1 LAINNTGK
9 NSNGINSIF
18 TNDTKRKNRSYSRSD
33 FLIISLTI
41 LITLFGFLFRAWRL
55 FREGMPTAYDGWFYL
70 RHMREVFYEGWF
82 NLGDIARDPPGFTF
96 ILIMAEYLLGTNG
109 EPFIWAI
116 FVFPQIICSV
126 QLIIF
131 FVLARRLTGSKTV
144 ALLSM
149 FFMSFFGLIVYRN
162 QNVAPE
168 VAVLG
173 IVPFVV
179 FYLYRYLESKDFRML
194 VLAILMTVVITLV
207 HHLTT
212 VMVLAIWHVVLPYD
226 VLFRRFKT
234 KTANWKN
241 ILINLGILVA
251 IDLFVIL
258 YWLFGLNGFPVSF
271 IQNAFSVLFSGISLS
286 TTLIMIFGVLIL
298 IAVVFSVLFYNFE
311 RKKINIALI
320 VFTIVGSVTIFI
332 VAMFFG
338 AASPDQTIW
347 AGILAGTPILVT
359 PPLAALGFISLPNA
373 NKVRSRVIRGW
384 VLSQLVI
391 ICVTAAIPIMSS
403 ILGRLALYI
412 MGVLV
417 LLSAIA
423 IFNILKK
430 VKLQKWKALTLIA
443 LIGAMALTTTYSYPK
458 PENNWGQQ
466 EVYWQAEFAA
476 VDFIIFVENLSYPSW
491 VEGQSIIVDS
501 DFRLAAIVEGYGNLE
516 ATFDIGNASWL
527 TTILLANETNRTD
540 LVSNTSPWEIYPEI
554 DYIFTSQIMYRDGY
568 IIGWAVYAGENE
580 NFIKKYPDISQLIP
594 LNPYIHRIYDNG
606 FSVLFLPFNSP

>member
-1 LAINNTGK
+1 MALNNAEK

-18 TNDTKRKNRSYSRSD
+18 TDDNKRKNRGYTKGD

-126 QLIIF
+126 QLVIF

-149 FFMSFFGLIVYRN
+149 FFMSFFGFVVYRN

-179 FYLYRYLESKDFRML
+179 FYLYRYLERKDIRMI

-226 VLFRRFKT
+226 VLYRRFKT

-258 YWLFGLNGFPVSF
+258 YWVFGLNGFPLSF
-271 IQNAFSVLFSGISLS
+271 IQSAFSVLFAGISLRM
-286 TTLIMIFGVLIL
+286 TFIMIFGGLL
-298 IAVVFSVLFYNFE
+298 LLAVGFSVLFYNFD
-311 RKKINIALI
+311 RKKINIAI
-320 VFTIVGSVTIFI
+320 IIFSSVGAIAIFI
-332 VAMFFG
+332 FAMFFG

-347 AGILAGTPILVT
+347 AGILAGTPILVA
-359 PPLAALGFISLPNA
+359 PPLAAIGLISLPNA
-373 NKVRSRVIRGW
+373 NKTRSRVIRGW
-384 VLSQLVI
+384 ALSQLAI
-391 ICVTAAIPIMSS
+391 ILVTAAIPIMSS
-403 ILGRLALYI
+403 ILGRLTLYYI
-412 MGVLV
+412 PILT
-417 LLSAIA
+417 LLPAIA

-430 VKLQKWKALTLIA
+430 VKLRKWKAVTLIA

-476 VDFIIFVENLSYPSW
+476 IDFIIFVENLSYPSW
-491 VEGQSIIVDS
+491 VEGQNIVVDS
-501 DFRLAAIVEGYGNLE
+501 DFRLAAIVEGYGNLG
-516 ATFDIGNASWL
+516 ATFEIGNASWL
-527 TTILLANETNRTD
+527 TTILLANETNRTN
-540 LVSNTSPWEIYPEI
+540 LVANTSPWEIYPEI
-554 DYIFTSQIMYRDGY
+554 DYIFISQIMYKDGY
-568 IIGWAVYAGENE
+568 IVGWAVYGGENDD
-580 NFIKKYPDISQLIP
+580 FIKKYPDISQLIP
-594 LNPYIHRIYDNG
+594 LNPYVHRIYDNG

>member
-1 LAINNTGK
+1 MALNNAEK

-18 TNDTKRKNRSYSRSD
+18 TDDNKRKNRGYTKGD

-126 QLIIF
+126 QLVIF

-149 FFMSFFGLIVYRN
+149 FFMSFFGFVVYRN

-179 FYLYRYLESKDFRML
+179 FYLYRYLERKDIRMI

-226 VLFRRFKT
+226 VLYRRFKT

-258 YWLFGLNGFPVSF
+258 YWVFGLNGFPLSF
-271 IQNAFSVLFSGISLS
+271 IQSAFSVLFAGISLRM
-286 TTLIMIFGVLIL
+286 TFIMIFGGLL
-298 IAVVFSVLFYNFE
+298 LLAVGFSVLFYNFD
-311 RKKINIALI
+311 RKKINIAI
-320 VFTIVGSVTIFI
+320 IIFSSVGAIAIFI
-332 VAMFFG
+332 FAMFFG

-359 PPLAALGFISLPNA
+359 PPLAAIGLISLPNA
-373 NKVRSRVIRGW
+373 NKTRSRVIRGW
-384 VLSQLVI
+384 ALSQLAI
-391 ICVTAAIPIMSS
+391 ILVTAAIPIMSS
-403 ILGRLALYI
+403 ILGRLTLYYI
-412 MGVLV
+412 PILT
-417 LLSAIA
+417 LLPAIA

-430 VKLQKWKALTLIA
+430 VKLRKWKAVTLIA

-476 VDFIIFVENLSYPSW
+476 IDFIIFVENLSYPSW
-491 VEGQSIIVDS
+491 VEGQNIVVDS
-501 DFRLAAIVEGYGNLE
+501 DFRLAAIVEGYGNLG
-516 ATFDIGNASWL
+516 ATFEIGNASWL
-527 TTILLANETNRTD
+527 TTILLANETNRTN
-540 LVSNTSPWEIYPEI
+540 LV
-554 DYIFTSQIMYRDGY
+554 
-568 IIGWAVYAGENE
+568 A
-580 NFIKKYPDISQLIP
+580 
-594 LNPYIHRIYDNG
+594 
-606 FSVLFLPFNSP
+606 

>member
-1 LAINNTGK
+1 
-9 NSNGINSIF
+9 
-18 TNDTKRKNRSYSRSD
+18 
-33 FLIISLTI
+33 
-41 LITLFGFLFRAWRL
+41 
-55 FREGMPTAYDGWFYL
+55 
-70 RHMREVFYEGWF
+70 
-82 NLGDIARDPPGFTF
+82 
-96 ILIMAEYLLGTNG
+96 
-109 EPFIWAI
+109 
-116 FVFPQIICSV
+116 
-126 QLIIF
+126 
-131 FVLARRLTGSKTV
+131 KTV

-149 FFMSFFGLIVYRN
+149 FFMSFFGLFVYRN

-168 VAVLG
+168 IAVLG

-179 FYLYRYLESKDFRML
+179 FYLYRYLESKDVRMII
-194 VLAILMTVVITLV
+194 LAILMTVVITLV

-241 ILINLGILVA
+241 VLINLGILVA

-258 YWLFGLNGFPVSF
+258 YWVFGLNGFPLSF
-271 IQNAFSVLFSGISLS
+271 LQSAFSVLFAGISLS
-286 TTLIMIFGVLIL
+286 TTFIMIFGGLL
-298 IAVVFSVLFYNFE
+298 LLALGFSVLFYNFE
-311 RKKINIALI
+311 RKKINIAII
-320 VFTIVGSVTIFI
+320 VFSTVGAIAIFI
-332 VAMFFG
+332 FAMFFG

-359 PPLAALGFISLPNA
+359 PPLAALGLISLPNA
-373 NKVRSRVIRGW
+373 NKTRSRVIRGW
-384 VLSQLVI
+384 ALSQLAI
-391 ICVTAAIPIMSS
+391 ILVTAAIPIMSS

-412 MGVLV
+412 MGVLT

-430 VKLQKWKALTLIA
+430 VKLQKWKAVTLIA

-476 VDFIIFVENLSYPSW
+476 IDFIIFVENLSYPSW
-491 VEGQSIIVDS
+491 VEGQNIVVDS
-501 DFRLAAIVEGYGNLE
+501 DFRLAAIVEGYGNLG
-516 ATFDIGNASWL
+516 ATFEIGNASWL
-527 TTILLANETNRTD
+527 TTILLANETNRTN
-540 LVSNTSPWEIYPEI
+540 LVANTSPWEIYPGI

-568 IIGWAVYAGENE
+568 IVGWAVYGGDNDD
-580 NFIKKYPDISQLIP
+580 FIRKYPDISQLIP
-594 LNPYIHRIYDNG
+594 LNPYVHRIYDNG

>member
-1 LAINNTGK
+1 VALNNAEK

-18 TNDTKRKNRSYSRSD
+18 TDDNKRKNRGYTKGD

-126 QLIIF
+126 QLVIF

-149 FFMSFFGLIVYRN
+149 FFMSFFGLFVYRN

-168 VAVLG
+168 IAVLG

-179 FYLYRYLESKDFRML
+179 FYLYRYLESKDVRMI
-194 VLAILMTVVITLV
+194 VLAMLMTVVITLV

-241 ILINLGILVA
+241 VLINLGILVA

-258 YWLFGLNGFPVSF
+258 YWVFGLNGFPLSF
-271 IQNAFSVLFSGISLS
+271 LQSAFSVLFAGISLS
-286 TTLIMIFGVLIL
+286 TTFIMIFGGLL
-298 IAVVFSVLFYNFE
+298 LLALGFSVLFYNFE

-320 VFTIVGSVTIFI
+320 VFSTVGAIAIFI
-332 VAMFFG
+332 FAMFFG

-359 PPLAALGFISLPNA
+359 PPLAALGLISLPNA
-373 NKVRSRVIRGW
+373 NKTRSRVIRGW
-384 VLSQLVI
+384 ALSQLAI
-391 ICVTAAIPIMSS
+391 ILVTAAIPIMSS

-412 MGVLV
+412 MGVLT

-430 VKLQKWKALTLIA
+430 VKLQKWKAVTLIA

-476 VDFIIFVENLSYPSW
+476 IDFIIFVENLSYPSW
-491 VEGQSIIVDS
+491 VEGQNIVVDS
-501 DFRLAAIVEGYGNLE
+501 DFRLAAIVEGYGNLG

-527 TTILLANETNRTD
+527 TTVLLANETNRTN
-540 LVSNTSPWEIYPEI
+540 LVANTSPWEIYPGI

-568 IIGWAVYAGENE
+568 IVGWAVYGGDNDD
-580 NFIKKYPDISQLIP
+580 FIRKYPDISQLIP
-594 LNPYIHRIYDNG
+594 LNPYVHRIYDNG